1 VLVSIAFTTVKQH
14 LLSLFLEKV
23 LICSLTILFNH
34 IFSTDFSILKH
45 FCFFDWQMLVIHQ
58 SSSGFRLCSV

>member
-1 VLVSIAFTTVKQH
+1 VLVSIAFITVKQH

-34 IFSTDFSILKH
+34 IFQTEF
-45 FCFFDWQMLVIHQ
+45 
-58 SSSGFRLCSV
+58 